1 MRALAVVL
9 VAAVCAG
16 FAAAGRSPRALLTPC
31 LDGGDRSTKLTLI
44 ERLSRNPE
52 ILVLGSS
59 RARTA
64 EPSFLQRLTRHS
76 GFNAA
81 VKGGDAADAWVM
93 VRFTADRF
101 PRRTRRYLWFVDTG
115 VATSGVNA
123 ALAAE
128 PRARKYLDASDG
140 QPGIGACPRMN
151 SVYLPDGSIARSP
164 AISSQKRAR
173 ILAQSVAKLVA
184 SIDAHPPKTRN
195 FDPSR
200 YRYFEQAI
208 AFMNQ
213 HGSRPVIVLNPIH
226 PRVLA
231 ELEKYGFPGRA
242 TAHAYLDQLRQT
254 LNFVVVDCQDIRR
267 WGGSAADFDD
277 ATHVDRTNMHR
288 MLRYVVAHSG
298 GALR

>member
-1 MRALAVVL
+1 VRALAVVL
-9 VAAVCAG
+9 VAGVCAG
-16 FAAAGRSPRALLTPC
+16 FAAAGRSPQALLPPC

-64 EPSFLQRLTRHS
+64 EPSFLQRLTGHS

-93 VRFTADRF
+93 VRFTADHF
-101 PRRTRRYLWFVDTG
+101 PRRTRRHLWFVDTG
-115 VATSGVNA
+115 VATSGINA
-123 ALAAE
+123 ALASE
-128 PRARKYLDASDG
+128 PRARKYLDATVE
-140 QPGIGACPRMN
+140 PGSGACRRTN
-151 SVYLPDGSIARSP
+151 SVYLPDGSIARTP

-173 ILAQSVAKLVA
+173 ILARSVAKLVA

-195 FDPSR
+195 IDPSR
-200 YRYFEQAI
+200 YRYFEQSI

-231 ELEKYGFPGRA
+231 ELDKYGFPGRA
-242 TAHAYLDQLRQT
+242 TAHAYLDQLHQT
-254 LNFVVVDCQDIRR
+254 LKFVVVDCQDIRV

-277 ATHVDRTNMHR
+277 ATHVDRANMRR